1 MLRFFSTKKEAERR
15 ARLAVERK
23 LLSADYPGLR
33 LTPGDIEWHS
43 ESWVRMWVD
52 LSYIVYSPCGTMHA
66 RRGITVD
73 GQIIWLI
80 QHPMRPRAFHA
91 VGHDPAMAFRRATDA
106 WARCDALRGRR
117 EEIKA
122 LARDLIYGRQTFD
135 ITIEDAAASPLSAVE
150 VRSFMARLR
159 LGRARRVSGRV
170 AALMTLIEPQVGFV
184 IWTAHQR
191 RHAARAAAET
201 TVISADECVAG

>member
-23 LLSADYPGLR
+23 LLSADYPGLMA
-33 LTPGDIEWHS
+33 TSGDIEWHN
-43 ESWVRMWVD
+43 ESWVKMWID
-52 LSYIVYSPCGTMHA
+52 RSYIVHSPCGTMHA

-73 GQIIWLI
+73 GQIIWLV
-80 QHPMRPRAFHA
+80 QHPVRPRAFHA
-91 VGHDPAMAFRRATDA
+91 VGHDPAMAFRRAADA
-106 WARCDALRGRR
+106 WARCDALRALRP
-117 EEIKA
+117 EIKA
-122 LARDLIYGRQTFD
+122 LARDLIWGRARLD

-159 LGRARRVSGRV
+159 LSGTRQISGRL
-170 AALMTLIEPQVGFV
+170 AALLTFVEPQVGFV

-191 RHAARAAAET
+191 RNAARNAVLSDDMIVE
-201 TVISADECVAG
+201 ECVAG